1 MVSMTRTVLLTAAL
15 GPWCLNAAPAVKAA
29 ALTSP
34 LVQAGLDRFAHDDA
48 DVVRHAQAKAYER
61 LAKEED
67 DFAKDADPLRAAI
80 RDQPAAFRDAVDA
93 RIRQVL
99 AASHAVTLAGQ
110 THVDDDVHRAVDAL
124 ADAVRE
130 LNAEFREALRS
141 PV

>member
-1 MVSMTRTVLLTAAL
+1 MNSMTRTVLLTAAL
-15 GPWCLNAAPAVKAA
+15 GPWCFNAARPVTAA

-34 LVQAGLDRFAHDDA
+34 LVETALNRFAHDDA
-48 DVVRHAQAKAYER
+48 DVVRHANAKAYER

-67 DFAKDADPLRAAI
+67 DFAKDADLLRAAI

-93 RIRQVL
+93 RIQKVL

-110 THVDDDVHRAVDAL
+110 TLDADVHRAVDAL

-130 LNAEFREALRS
+130 LNAEFPEALRS
-141 PV
+141 TL